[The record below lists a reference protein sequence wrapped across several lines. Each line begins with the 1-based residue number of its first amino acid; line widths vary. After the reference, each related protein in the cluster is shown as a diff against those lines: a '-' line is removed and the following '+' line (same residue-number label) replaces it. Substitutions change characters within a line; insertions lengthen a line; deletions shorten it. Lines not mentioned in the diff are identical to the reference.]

1 MMDKKFLIS
10 AIIALGLT
18 ALGLFLLARVSQ
30 FSGPAARLKLSD
42 FPEVFGKDA
51 LIVIGDETCE
61 RELRAAKEIAEYL
74 KNVTGN
80 EPEIK
85 RCSEIAAEDKRNY
98 NLMVIGTPESNK
110 MLREI
115 YGISD
120 ALGVNESFPG
130 EGKGVLEI
138 LPNPWNKDRAML
150 LVEGSDG
157 EGLKHAREYLLTY
170 LPNTSSMLAS
180 EIRIHQDGWFTGGT
194 KTSLLS
200 AKPEKTVLHSGE
212 KFNIRIKGFLGGG
225 IKNATVYFKVYCD
238 GGLLQER
245 KITYG
250 LRESEPYI
258 KLGEFEITLSAPSAA
273 GIYKCRVLENLQ
285 KPPSLKNYHKMVSF
299 YILVIK

>member
-150 LVEGSDG
+150 LVEG
-157 EGLKHAREYLLTY
+157 KEYRN
-170 LPNTSSMLAS
+170 PDPEWRGRGV
-180 EIRIHQDGWFTGGT
+180 EIMKQI
-194 KTSLLS
+194 
-200 AKPEKTVLHSGE
+200 
-212 KFNIRIKGFLGGG
+212 
-225 IKNATVYFKVYCD
+225 
-238 GGLLQER
+238 LLQESNL
-245 KITYG
+245 KKVKVSGIYG
-250 LRESEPYI
+250 PYDGWHPNLPPGMEGFPDPAALYCK
-258 KLGEFEITLSAPSAA
+258 KLGYCGSEKCNPWQFFSGLCEQEHTYCSRTGGVLVLIKNWCPFAPVCSVCILPKGKICYEFDYAMGAC
-273 GIYKCRVLENLQ
+273 G
-285 KPPSLKNYHKMVSF
+285 
-299 YILVIK
+299 